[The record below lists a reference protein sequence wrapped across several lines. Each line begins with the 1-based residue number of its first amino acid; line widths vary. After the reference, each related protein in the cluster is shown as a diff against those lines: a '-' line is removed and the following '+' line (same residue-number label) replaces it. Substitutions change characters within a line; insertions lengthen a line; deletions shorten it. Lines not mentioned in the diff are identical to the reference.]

1 MASAITVSISG
12 DGLKATVASIAP
24 NSTLEAVM
32 EAVKEMGVVH
42 GIRSSGIVEA
52 IDAAKTA
59 GKPVTELV
67 VAEGKPPKPK
77 VPPKLEHCPGGQEAQ
92 LPQLRPISRLLS
104 LEDPKAIRD
113 AAKGVTALAV
123 QPGTVLA
130 RKVVGEMVPGMTVLG
145 QALEEASNEQ
155 LGPQFQ
161 PGQGVKFSES
171 GTEYLAKHAG
181 FAGILDGK
189 VALLPPIWIS
199 PDLMKAAFLNVPLVP
214 ESVTLT
220 SEDLAGMMSA
230 AGVKA
235 GADQKRV
242 DALAAALANGSA
254 DKLLYLVAVGVPP
267 EEPSDAVPKISFAH
281 QSQAGTL
288 NKKDGSIDLRE
299 RQRFPSVAKDEVVVE
314 CGPPVPGT
322 PGTTLKGQEIDV
334 RLPVHAE
341 LTAGDNVRLEKD
353 GEIQKLVSE
362 IDGGA
367 NLTQSESTS
376 DEGKTIQYSVSVLE
390 IAQVSGDVDYNT
402 GNIDFKGNVEIKG
415 RVITGFKVAAT
426 GDVVVGEGVE
436 DGAEISAG
444 GTLTVKQGI
453 VGSSTKIEAGGG
465 VNAKFVQ
472 DATIVAGGDVKADV
486 YIRTANIRT
495 EGGVAVAGKGTA
507 GGIIGGETW
516 AMGSIVAKNIGA
528 EANATT
534 LVSVGILPELFEE
547 YKAKQVEAEKADDTK
562 QAILK
567 AIGISALQHDQI
579 KAAILKKP
587 AMKNQILK
595 FVNKANELAKSEADC
610 IGAVDQIGAR
620 LAESAKTARIDV
632 TNDAHARV
640 KIRIGNSEKTLTE
653 GVKAVRFRVD
663 RDGGNAISWVPLSEA
678 DKPDPEAGSDK

>member
-1 MASAITVSISG
+1 MASGIDVSISG
-12 DGLKATVASIAP
+12 DGLKATVASVAP
-24 NSTLEAVM
+24 NATLEAVM

-42 GIRSSGIVEA
+42 GIRSSGIVQA
-52 IDAAKTA
+52 IDTAKTD
-59 GKPVTELV
+59 GKPVTNLV
-67 VAEGKPPKPK
+67 VAEGKAPKPK
-77 VPPKLEHCPGGQEAQ
+77 APPKLEHCPGGQEGQ
-92 LPQLRPISRLLS
+92 LPQLRPIDRLLS
-104 LEDPKAIRD
+104 LEDPKAIRE
-113 AAKGVTALAV
+113 AAKGVSALAV

-130 RKVVGEMVPGMTVLG
+130 RKVVGEIVPGMTVLG
-145 QALEEASNEQ
+145 QPLEEASDEQ

-171 GTEYLAKHAG
+171 GTDYVAKHAG
-181 FAGILDGK
+181 YAGILDGK
-189 VALLPPIWIS
+189 VTLLPPIWIS
-199 PDLMKAAFLNVPLVP
+199 PDVMKAAFLNVPLVP
-214 ESVTLT
+214 ESVTLA
-220 SEDLAGMMSA
+220 SDDLASMMSA
-230 AGVKA
+230 AGVKV
-235 GADQKRV
+235 GVDQNRV
-242 DALAAALANGSA
+242 DALAAALAEGSA
-254 DKLLYLVAVGVPP
+254 DKLLYLVATGVEP
-267 EEPSDAVPKISFAH
+267 EEPVDANPKISFAH
-281 QSQAGTL
+281 ESQAGTV
-288 NKKDGSIDLRE
+288 KKDGSIDLKE

-334 RLPVHAE
+334 RLPVFAE
-341 LTAGDNVRLEKD
+341 LTAGDHVRLEKD
-353 GEIQKLVSE
+353 GEVQKLVSE
-362 IDGGA
+362 MDGGA

-376 DEGKTIQYSVSVLE
+376 EEGKTITYSVSVLE
-390 IAQVSGDVDYNT
+390 IAQVSGDVDYNS

-415 RVITGFKVAAT
+415 RVIGGFKVAAT

-436 DGAEISAG
+436 DGAVISAG

-453 VGSSTKIEAGGG
+453 VGSTTKIEAGGG
-465 VNAKFVQ
+465 VNAKFIQ

-567 AIGISALQHDQI
+567 AIGITALQHDQI

-595 FVNKANELAKSEADC
+595 YVNKANELAKTQADC
-610 IGAVDQIGAR
+610 IGEVNQIGAR
-620 LAESAKTARIDV
+620 LKESAKTAKIDV

-653 GVKAVRFRVD
+653 EATAVRFRVD
-663 RDGGNAISWVPLSEA
+663 RDGGNGISWVPLAEA
-678 DKPDPEAGSDK
+678 DKPDPEAGSDT